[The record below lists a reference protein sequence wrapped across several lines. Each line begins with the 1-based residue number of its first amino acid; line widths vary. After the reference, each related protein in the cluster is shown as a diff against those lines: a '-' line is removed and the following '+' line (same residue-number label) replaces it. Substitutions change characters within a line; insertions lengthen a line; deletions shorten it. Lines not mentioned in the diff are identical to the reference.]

1 MAADKSGSRS
11 NLVTVGEIVGVFGV
25 KGWVKVKS
33 FTQPEANILDYAPWW
48 LKTRHGVKAVEIDEP
63 MQRSQGLVVHIVGLD
78 DRDQAAE
85 LRGVKIAIE
94 RDQLPAL
101 GDGEY
106 YWDQL
111 IGLSVIS
118 CYGGR
123 EQNLGYVENLLETG
137 ANDVLVIKA
146 NDSSI
151 DDRER
156 LVPYLPDSVVH
167 RIDIE
172 QGLIFVDWDPDF

>member
-1 MAADKSGSRS
+1 MAADTSGSRS
-11 NLVTVGEIVGVFGV
+11 NLVTVGEIVGVFGI

-48 LKTRHGVKAVEIDEP
+48 LKTRHGVKPVEIDET
-63 MQRSQGLVVHIVGLD
+63 MQRSQGLVVHIIGLD
-78 DRDQAAE
+78 DRDEAAE
-85 LRGVKIAIE
+85 LRGVKIAME

-101 GDGEY
+101 DEGEY

-118 CYGGR
+118 CYGAHD
-123 EQNLGYVENLLETG
+123 QHLGVVESLLETG

-146 NDSSI
+146 NDSSM

-156 LVPYLPDSVVH
+156 LVPYLPDSVVQKV
-167 RIDIE
+167 DLE
-172 QGLIFVDWDPDF
+172 QGVIVVDWDPDF

>member
-1 MAADKSGSRS
+1 MAATKPESRS

-33 FTQPEANILDYAPWW
+33 FTQSQANILDYTPWW
-48 LKTRHGVKAVEIDEP
+48 LKTRHGVKAVEIDET
-63 MQRSQGLVVHIVGLD
+63 MQRPQGLAVHIVGLD

-85 LRGVKIAIE
+85 LQGVKIAIQ
-94 RDQLPAL
+94 RDQLPEL
-101 GDGEY
+101 DNGEY

-118 CYGGR
+118 RYQGR
-123 EQNLGYVENLLETG
+123 EQLLGHVDSLLETG

-146 NDSSI
+146 DHASI

-156 LVPYLPDSVVH
+156 LVPYLPDTVVQSV
-167 RIDIE
+167 DIAE
-172 QGLIFVDWDPDF
+172 GVMIVEWDPDF